1 MPKLKTLKMW
11 RSPEDLLSDLDKLD
25 RNISRINMILQ
36 GVTISNVS
44 INFFARSGAGVRMFH
59 ALNQDHFEFNLELE
73 VTKLLNDNLDQLIQ
87 HREEVIKKIRL

>member
-87 HREEVIKKIRL
+87 HREEVIKKIHL